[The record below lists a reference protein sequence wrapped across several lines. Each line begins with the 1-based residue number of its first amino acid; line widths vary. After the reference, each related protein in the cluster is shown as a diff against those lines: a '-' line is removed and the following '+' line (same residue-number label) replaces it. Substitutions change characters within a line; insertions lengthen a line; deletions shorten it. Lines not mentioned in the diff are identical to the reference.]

1 MNLGTDSIKYPSYD
15 QVLWLYDRVVE
26 ISDGGIKGFR
36 DEGELLYVLD
46 TVKNDD
52 YFPTFISKLS
62 FLIHRVCDGHIFKD
76 GNKRMGLAIGGLFL
90 QLNGLY
96 KSNMMYIQR
105 MEAITYH
112 IAAGN
117 INENLLIKV
126 LESIINRKDYDE
138 ELKYELYAAFDKMKA
153 KFPDFI
159 KSVTDCS
166 NYLSNTVAPAYE
178 KVEATASSKI
188 G

>member
-52 YFPTFISKLS
+52 YFPTLISKLS

-138 ELKYELYAAFDKMKA
+138 ELKYELYVAFDNNSIDYIA
-153 KFPDFI
+153 D
-159 KSVTDCS
+159 
-166 NYLSNTVAPAYE
+166 
-178 KVEATASSKI
+178 
-188 G
+188 